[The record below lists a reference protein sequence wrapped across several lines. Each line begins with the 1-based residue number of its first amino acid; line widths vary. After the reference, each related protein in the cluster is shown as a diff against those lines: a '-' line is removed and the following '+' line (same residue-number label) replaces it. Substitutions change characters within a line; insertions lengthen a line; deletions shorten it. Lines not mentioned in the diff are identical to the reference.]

1 MSDSDESGVTHTE
14 VSSPFEDLSD
24 IGSPRADD
32 HELLELPH
40 LPEDPYLEAALQAPP
55 SPDYVPGP
63 EEPEQ
68 APPSPD
74 YVPGPE
80 HADDEIVAED
90 QPYAE
95 DASPIAL
102 SPDYVPESDPE
113 ADPEEDDDEDPEE
126 DPIDYPADGG
136 DDGDDEMDI
145 EEDEALMNGYRS
157 MRRMEDDE
165 MDLRID
171 ERETEPFETDSLRPH
186 SPPTLHTLPPPAS
199 PLISMVF
206 ITTTETS
213 FPLSPPLT
221 VYFPCTTITPTFPYS
236 PPPEPD
242 ASTNPCSTSSPTS
255 FSHCPRYAVAE
266 QLPLLLRLAEEP
278 SGGLRADYGFVATMD
293 REIRRDPKRYVG
305 YGITRIHG
313 MRLLRPYRE
322 LQRDTDEIYTRL
334 DDEQGQRQLLAGRVN
349 MLFRDRRT
357 HAHTRQLME
366 TEAGMS
372 REAWGRAMDASDP
385 AHGGVIITTH
395 HSSCT
400 DTTTERDDSLQD
412 CHHSAGA
419 GDKQWTRLGGPA
431 QMELARGRLSYDYRR
446 VSVPLV
452 AARDAT
458 RNGTDSHSSGTGV
471 RGSERVARERLLNAT
486 ELIGQESQITDCRE
500 RPAENKTRSLKTLP
514 EAISIKQQIKHTPN
528 EASTVHRVARDCRGI
543 GRISTTITTRRA
555 PDRVRNLLVLS
566 AEGTLIKECPRNG
579 RTTKPTQWSGFLPIE
594 GSEKK
599 TFEDCLQNSVMAIT
613 IFKFMPFGL
622 IKRHLP
628 CSMDLM
634 KRHKLCSAP
643 ILALPEGSEDFIAYC
658 DASKKVWALYCAE
671 REKERNENH
680 VEKSRALVMTISL
693 DLPKQILNAQTKARK
708 PENIKSEDVWGM
720 LIENAKFPEAIR
732 EQKLEPRAV
741 HE

>member
-1 MSDSDESGVTHTE
+1 M
-14 VSSPFEDLSD
+14 
-24 IGSPRADD
+24 
-32 HELLELPH
+32 
-40 LPEDPYLEAALQAPP
+40 PEDPYLEAALQAPP

-95 DASPIAL
+95 DASPMAQ
-102 SPDYVPESDPE
+102 SPDYVSESDPE

-136 DDGDDEMDI
+136 DARDDGMDI
-145 EEDEALMNGYRS
+145 EEDETLMNGYRS

-322 LQRDTDEIYTRL
+322 LHSWRPRLGCLERLGDERWMRAIL
-334 DDEQGQRQLLAGRVN
+334 
-349 MLFRDRRT
+349 
-357 HAHTRQLME
+357 LME
-366 TEAGMS
+366 GLLSLRTTVHAQMSEITELQQTTI
-372 REAWGRAMDASDP
+372 GRHRS
-385 AHGGVIITTH
+385 ILKLLETNLRR
-395 HSSCT
+395 
-400 DTTTERDDSLQD
+400 TTTERDDSLQD

-528 EASTVHRVARDCRGI
+528 EASTVGH
-543 GRISTTITTRRA
+543 T
-555 PDRVRNLLVLS
+555 LLV
-566 AEGTLIKECPRNG
+566 
-579 RTTKPTQWSGFLPIE
+579 Q
-594 GSEKK
+594 
-599 TFEDCLQNSVMAIT
+599 
-613 IFKFMPFGL
+613 
-622 IKRHLP
+622 
-628 CSMDLM
+628 
-634 KRHKLCSAP
+634 
-643 ILALPEGSEDFIAYC
+643 
-658 DASKKVWALYCAE
+658 
-671 REKERNENH
+671 
-680 VEKSRALVMTISL
+680 
-693 DLPKQILNAQTKARK
+693 
-708 PENIKSEDVWGM
+708 
-720 LIENAKFPEAIR
+720 
-732 EQKLEPRAV
+732 
-741 HE
+741 